1 MNRQSDAMEERYS
14 MTRLENRLRTFQ
26 DGVVLQKKKLRWSF
40 KVIPYQAMAKL
51 GFYFDPV
58 IDPKTSKLNKDSVR
72 CCYCHR
78 RTYNV
83 RDCRSRKKN
92 VLETLSNIMRRHLT
106 DSDNKQICL
115 LVYLRNKLLK
125 DYSFHM
131 GVSDWKNDKYFSD
144 PDSEI
149 MLNFRRFTFKDDWP
163 HGISQNEHQL
173 NIENMVNAGL
183 IRYDTSIEGLKDP
196 NMDKALMS
204 DSCYCIYC
212 KQSLQGWSSHDDPV
226 RRHYDIS
233 QKGNCY
239 FFQIRNRFEKVR
251 NDKYSTISTSDTI
264 NQSCEATTTP
274 VEEEKEE
281 VVAVKNTSQS
291 QNSLISSSSP
301 SRYPRKYG
309 DDESNNFVIQHNIS
323 VLSETKG
330 EDSKENKI
338 KEKQQIH
345 LENGN
350 TTLRADKTN
359 QDVFVVENGT
369 SLTPVAKEGK
379 RQNSQLAQLSS
390 PIRKRRKFRRIS
402 PRRIF
407 DEEDSGNSFHN
418 NTVGSE
424 NKDKDLVIDFTSH
437 INKTRDTG
445 RKNAILDDSTDEFS
459 FSNQG
464 HSTFD
469 IPVPTSS
476 HLLRDI
482 GSDNKDATQEPEN
495 LVNAS
500 SNAKVAVV
508 KDEKYLASDDGNDDS
523 NDTQLIDRDFN
534 TTTLGK
540 AGSIDQRL
548 SGINSDKGLFNETQ
562 GLSVPHELNQD
573 KIGEVRT
580 QSEEEHNN
588 DVTVPIRR
596 LSNASYRDESNSNPN
611 NITNNIPKGEINVS
625 NQQTFDVSLPKKA
638 LRDAVSEEEE
648 KSTKLD
654 SLPSKEPAISTHRKL
669 DNINIDLCLSASD
682 FSSSSHSEQSS
693 KSSSAIST
701 PVASPKINV
710 TRSLHAVKEL
720 SGLARK
726 QFNDLEFANKK
737 DTTKILGSVF
747 VKNETPEDESPIFET
762 GTPIAYQENKS
773 KKLFENEFLREGL
786 DTPIDSSTVGINK
799 APKPEVGSILPAAGN
814 STSGTSLHPEY
825 SPLEEQKKETNSTT
839 DIECATVCLLND
851 GTKNTGVD
859 FGEWCK
865 IDENR
870 LLVKNY
876 FHDLLKYINNN
887 DATLSNDQDG
897 DLAFLI
903 KQMPN
908 EELDMTFT
916 NWVNLKVRSIKHEF
930 IDDCEKKL
938 NILKNDFDT
947 ATNYV
952 ETLED
957 DDELIEIARK
967 MGVL

>member
-1 MNRQSDAMEERYS
+1 MNSQSDAMDERYS
-14 MTRLENRLRTFQ
+14 MTKLENRLRTFQ

-58 IDPKTSKLNKDSVR
+58 IDPKTSKLNKDCVR

-83 RDCRSRKKN
+83 RDCRSRKKD
-92 VLETLSNIMRRHLT
+92 VLETLSNITRRHLT
-106 DSDNKQICL
+106 DSDNKQVCL
-115 LVYLRNKLLK
+115 LIYLRNKLLK

-131 GVSDWKNDKYFSD
+131 GVSDWKNDKHFSE
-144 PDSEI
+144 PDSKI

-163 HGISQNEHQL
+163 HGISHNEHQL

-212 KQSLQGWSSHDDPV
+212 KHSLQGWSSHDDPL

-239 FFQIRNRFEKVR
+239 FFQIRNRFERMR
-251 NDKYSTISTSDTI
+251 NDKDSTISSSDTI
-264 NQSCEATTTP
+264 SQSCGATTTQ
-274 VEEEKEE
+274 VEEERDD
-281 VVAVKNTSQS
+281 VVAVKTTSQS
-291 QNSLISSSSP
+291 QNSLVSPSSP
-301 SRYPRKYG
+301 GKNLQNNG
-309 DDESNNFVIQHNIS
+309 DNGLNSLVIQHDRS
-323 VLSETKG
+323 VLSELND
-330 EDSKENKI
+330 EYSKQNKI

-350 TTLRADKTN
+350 TTLRADNTN
-359 QDVFVVENGT
+359 QGVSAVENGI
-369 SLTPVAKEGK
+369 SLTPIVKESK
-379 RQNSQLAQLSS
+379 RSNSQLAQFSS
-390 PIRKRRKFRRIS
+390 PTRKRRKFKRIS

-407 DEEDSGNSFHN
+407 DEEDSENSFDN
-418 NTVGSE
+418 STVGLE

-437 INKTRDTG
+437 INKARDTG

-482 GSDNKDATQEPEN
+482 GSDIKIVTQDPEN
-495 LVNAS
+495 PINAS
-500 SNAKVAVV
+500 SNSKEAVM
-508 KDEKYLASDDGNDDS
+508 KEEKYLASDDRNEDS
-523 NDTQLIDRDFN
+523 NDTRLVGRDFN
-534 TTTLGK
+534 TTTPGK
-540 AGSIDQRL
+540 SGSIDQR
-548 SGINSDKGLFNETQ
+548 SNDTNANKGLSNETR
-562 GLSVPHELNQD
+562 GSSVPHELYQD
-573 KIGEVRT
+573 KITEVRT
-580 QSEEEHNN
+580 ESEEGQKN
-588 DVTVPIRR
+588 DVNLPIRR
-596 LSNASYRDESNSNPN
+596 LSDASYSDILNSNSN
-611 NITNNIPKGEINVS
+611 NITDNIPKGEIDGS
-625 NQQTFDVSLPKKA
+625 NLQTFDASLHKKA
-638 LRDAVSEEEE
+638 LGDAGAKER
-648 KSTKLD
+648 STKLD
-654 SLPSKEPAISTHRKL
+654 SLPPKEPVIPAHRKL
-669 DNINIDLCLSASD
+669 DNIDIDLHLSVSD

-726 QFNDLEFANKK
+726 QFNDLEFANKQ
-737 DTTKILGSVF
+737 DTTKMLEYVS
-747 VKNETPEDESPIFET
+747 VKNETTGEESPIFET
-762 GTPIAYQENKS
+762 GTPIAYEEHKS
-773 KKLFENEFLREGL
+773 KKLFENEFLGKEL
-786 DTPIDSSTVGINK
+786 ETPIYLSTVDLNK
-799 APKPEVGSILPAAGN
+799 SPKPEPGSILPVVGN
-814 STSGTSLHPEY
+814 SISSTSLHPQY
-825 SPLEEQKKETNSTT
+825 SPLEKQKKEKTLTT
-839 DIECATVCLLND
+839 DTECATGCLLNEE
-851 GTKNTGVD
+851 TKNSRAD

-887 DATLSNDQDG
+887 DATLSNDKDG

-938 NILKNDFDT
+938 NILRNDFDT
-947 ATNYV
+947 AKNYV

-957 DDELIEIARK
+957 DDELIEIAKK